1 MKKNVMSGIVAVA
14 SLAGTAGSVLAQSP
28 VAAPTS
34 AQRYEVRY
42 MVERFDLG
50 GVLIDTGVTSHFFNG
65 AAGVPGGNLVKVG
78 GGLFQSDLS
87 VGRVD
92 ITIQARVGIVA
103 NTSNTSNLGIS
114 RLGGAGS
121 ATTGFRMTF
130 TDTVSRDKTLS
141 QGTLTRGDTGA
152 GPATGGGNN
161 LGMFAPM
168 RGAFPGWGPAN
179 QGDNLASVNGSL
191 NNPATGPLAMFN
203 ATGGRT
209 VNFGSPGTVA
219 DNFNGSG
226 PPVGM
231 GTLNEGGTAFIGPES
246 EFTGYYKL
254 TYTPREDLTPQG
266 FRTINVGI
274 FAQSARYIFNY
285 NGSGQASNGATA
297 TIGDQSFTFF
307 VPTPGAAAVL
317 GLGGLAI
324 ARRRRA

>member
-1 MKKNVMSGIVAVA
+1 MSGIVAVA

-42 MVERFDLG
+42 LVERFDLMG
-50 GVLIDTGVTSHFFNG
+50 ALIDQGVTSQFF
-65 AAGVPGGNLVKVG
+65 AGVANPSGGGNLVKVG
-78 GGLFQSDLS
+78 GGTFQSDVS

-92 ITIQARVGIVA
+92 ITIQSRVGIVA
-103 NTSNTSNLGIS
+103 GTHNQSNLGIS

-130 TDTVSRDKTLS
+130 TDIVSRDKTLS
-141 QGTLTRGDTGA
+141 QGTLARGDTGT

-161 LGMFAPM
+161 FGMYAPM
-168 RGAFPGWGPAN
+168 RGTFPGWGPNN

-191 NNPATGPLAMFN
+191 NNPATGTLAMFN

-209 VNFGSPGTVA
+209 VNFGSPGTTS

-226 PPVGM
+226 APAGV
-231 GTLNEGGTAFIGPES
+231 GTLNAEGTAFVGPEL
-246 EFTGYYKL
+246 EFANYYKL
-254 TYTPREDLTPQG
+254 TYTPREDLTAQG
-266 FRTINVGI
+266 FRSINVAV

-297 TIGDQSFTFF
+297 LIGDQSFTFF